1 MSRFPAAARHLSS
14 LCLGSSLALA
24 LVVSAS
30 GLVWLTAAT
39 IVLSILFEMWAG
51 RRGPKGTLLLE
62 QAGLGGTA
70 RFLVRVLAVALATEL
85 TPRLVA
91 GFLVA
96 VFLFAAGR
104 GGASFCQGQLA
115 KAYASPA
122 LVRNMD
128 LPNAPEARQHPTGL
142 LVAGAAGEAAV
153 LLPTL
158 LGAPPWLVVLL
169 GLLAAVLLV
178 LLTLPLAREVLRNRH
193 HRVPPGELAPKL
205 RPLQA
210 FVDRYQPE
218 VLVHLSGGL
227 ADTYQINVWLD
238 TLERLDERVLLLIRT
253 PDMFEAMAPTT
264 LPAACVRS
272 GTDLMSLDLSSAT
285 VALFPANVGSNL
297 HILRLPTL
305 MSAFIG
311 HGDSDKSASINPF
324 AKVYDELWVAG
335 EAGASRW
342 RRARVGVH
350 EDQLVLVG
358 RPQIA
363 TVEHRA
369 SRTPGAR
376 PTLLYAPTWE
386 GWNSAQDYCSVSP
399 IGAQLV
405 EAALAHPAQIKVIYK
420 PHPMLGRRDPKV
432 LTGHQR
438 IVRLLSQAGG
448 GHEVVTAG
456 GRALF
461 DCFNDSD
468 ALATDIS
475 SVVSDYLAS
484 EKPYAVYN
492 FSGAE
497 PAAFTA
503 DYPTA
508 SAGYLL
514 GPDGSGI
521 PAFLDLVA
529 GTADPQQSAR
539 AALATRQL
547 GPPERRTREPFQEAV
562 SALSARARRE
572 RAAYRALGPGD
583 LTGSPEPSG
592 NPTPYASQT

>member
-14 LCLGSSLALA
+14 LCLGASLALT
-24 LVVSAS
+24 LVASAS
-30 GLVWLTAAT
+30 GLIWLTAVAV
-39 IVLSILFEMWAG
+39 VLSVGFEVWAG
-51 RRGPKGTLLLE
+51 MRGPTGTLLLE
-62 QAGLGGTA
+62 QAGLGVIT
-70 RFLVRVLAVALATEL
+70 RFLVRVLAVALAVEL
-85 TPRLVA
+85 TPGHVVA
-91 GFLVA
+91 FLVA
-96 VFLFAAGR
+96 VFLFSAGR
-104 GGASFCQGQLA
+104 GAAAFCEGQLA

-128 LPNAPEARQHPTGL
+128 LPDTPQTRTPPTWL
-142 LVAGAAGEAAV
+142 LVAGAAAEVAV

-158 LGAPPWLVVLL
+158 LLAPPWLVVLL
-169 GLLAAVLLV
+169 GLLAAGVMA
-178 LLTLPLAREVLRNRH
+178 LLTVPLAREVLQNRH
-193 HRVPPGELAPKL
+193 NRVPPGELAPKL
-205 RPLQA
+205 RPLQE
-210 FVDRYQPE
+210 FIDGYQPE

-253 PDMFEAMAPTT
+253 PEMFEAMARTT

-272 GTDLMSLDLSSAT
+272 GTDLMSLDLSAAT

-297 HILRLPTL
+297 HVLRLPTL

-311 HGDSDKSASINPF
+311 HGDSDKSASVNPF

-342 RRARVGVH
+342 RRAGVGVH
-350 EDQLVLVG
+350 EDQLVKVG

-363 TVEHRA
+363 AVEHRA

-399 IGAQLV
+399 IGARLI
-405 EAALAHPAQIKVIYK
+405 EAALAHPAQLKVVYK

-432 LTGHQR
+432 LTAHHR
-438 IVRLLSQAGG
+438 IVRLLSQAAGG
-448 GHEVVTAG
+448 GHEVVDVD
-456 GRALF
+456 RPLF
-461 DCFNDSD
+461 DCFNDSE

-492 FSGAE
+492 FTGAD
-497 PAAFTA
+497 PAVFTA

-529 GTADPQQSAR
+529 GGADPQQAAR
-539 AALATRQL
+539 SALATRQL
-547 GPPERRTREPFQEAV
+547 GPPELRTCEPFRQAV

-572 RAAYRALGPGD
+572 RAAYRSSGSGD
-583 LTGSPEPSG
+583 LAGAPEPSG
-592 NPTPYASQT
+592 HPTPYASQP

>member
-1 MSRFPAAARHLSS
+1 
-14 LCLGSSLALA
+14 
-24 LVVSAS
+24 
-30 GLVWLTAAT
+30 
-39 IVLSILFEMWAG
+39 
-51 RRGPKGTLLLE
+51 
-62 QAGLGGTA
+62 
-70 RFLVRVLAVALATEL
+70 
-85 TPRLVA
+85 
-91 GFLVA
+91 
-96 VFLFAAGR
+96 VFLFAAGQ
-104 GGASFCQGQLA
+104 GAASFCQGQLD

-128 LPNAPEARQHPTGL
+128 LPDAPETRRHPTGL
-142 LVAGAAGEAAV
+142 LVAGAVGELAV

-158 LGAPPWLVVLL
+158 FGAPPWLVVLP
-169 GLLAAVLLV
+169 GLLAAVLMA
-178 LLTLPLAREVLRNRH
+178 LLTVPLAREVLVNRH
-193 HRVPPGELAPKL
+193 NRVPPGELAPKL

-210 FVDRYQPE
+210 YIDRYRPE
-218 VLVHLSGGL
+218 VLVHLSGAS

-342 RRARVGVH
+342 RRAGVGVH

-363 TVEHRA
+363 AVEHRA
-369 SRTPGAR
+369 SRTASAR

-399 IGAQLV
+399 IGVQLIQ
-405 EAALAHPAQIKVIYK
+405 AALAHPAQIRVIYK

-432 LTGHQR
+432 LTAHHR
-438 IVRLLSQAGG
+438 IVRLVSQAAGD

-456 GRALF
+456 RPLF
-461 DCFNDSD
+461 ECFNDSD

-484 EKPYAVYN
+484 EKPYAVFN
-492 FSGAE
+492 FSLTD
-497 PAAFTA
+497 PDAFTA
-503 DYPTA
+503 AYPTA

-514 GPDGSGI
+514 GRDGSGI
-521 PAFLDLVA
+521 STFLDLVA
-529 GTADPQQSAR
+529 GGADPQQSAR

-547 GPPERRTREPFQEAV
+547 GPPERRTREPFQQAV
-562 SALSARARRE
+562 TALSARARRE
-572 RAAYRALGPGD
+572 RAAYRASAPGD
-583 LTGSPEPSG
+583 LAGSPESSG
-592 NPTPYASQT
+592 HPTPYASQP